1 MVLEN
6 FVETFLEQVAEILP
20 NIFAGILFLITA
32 YIVIKIIQ
40 VVIKYSLRQTYD
52 QKMIVSLASTVA
64 SIFMWFAAALIFL
77 NIVGLGEIAA
87 SLGTATGFVA
97 LGIAYAL
104 SNMLADTVAGYYL
117 VRDPDFKIGDR
128 VRVEETEGTI
138 TEVGLRKSRLRL
150 ENGDLAVFSNKD
162 VEQKWVKETES
173 ASNI

>member
-20 NIFAGILFLITA
+20 NVFAGILFLITA

-40 VVIKYSLRQTYD
+40 VIVKYSLRQTYD
-52 QKMIVSLASTVA
+52 QKMIVSLASTVV

-97 LGIAYAL
+97 LGVAYAL

-117 VRDPDFKIGDR
+117 VRDQDFKVGDR
-128 VRVEETEGTI
+128 VRVEETEGTV
-138 TEVGLRKSRLRL
+138 TQVGMRKSRLRL